1 MGTRYFNGVYEPNNK
16 MHVLENPFTESE
28 PKNYYAQLQNARTS
42 EKKSTKVAEIFDKFI
57 LKDKPVSVK
66 TEDDKNYLLQLREMQ
81 SQKIFSKL
89 QYLLQRIM
97 SGEIKI
103 PEKKSD
109 LVDALVNEL
118 NRKTQSKN

>member
-1 MGTRYFNGVYEPNNK
+1 
-16 MHVLENPFTESE
+16 
-28 PKNYYAQLQNARTS
+28 
-42 EKKSTKVAEIFDKFI
+42 
-57 LKDKPVSVK
+57 
-66 TEDDKNYLLQLREMQ
+66 
-81 SQKIFSKL
+81 
-89 QYLLQRIM
+89 M